1 MNQFI
6 HILLIFF
13 ISSGLT
19 SCALNRAKSENMLEK
34 RAGYEGKK
42 VEIKCNGAFTAVQKP
57 AKRVKVYV
65 YPHEL
70 PKGDY
75 FLGGYIFAEIEK
87 EKVIINGRAK

>member
-34 RAGYEGKK
+34 RAG
-42 VEIKCNGAFTAVQKP
+42 AFTAVQKP

-70 PKGDY
+70 PNGDY